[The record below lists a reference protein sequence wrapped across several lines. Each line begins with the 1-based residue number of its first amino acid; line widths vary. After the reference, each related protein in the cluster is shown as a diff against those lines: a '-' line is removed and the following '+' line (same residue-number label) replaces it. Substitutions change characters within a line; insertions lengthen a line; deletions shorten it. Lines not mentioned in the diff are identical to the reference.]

1 MSDSHSSLIVR
12 ITGIVAKTG
21 EVTIAEIFKDDFR
34 FITTYPFA
42 IDGIPMRDEYSK
54 SVAAVARP
62 EMVFF
67 AGLARTVSRLKT
79 GIAILTFERPYF
91 PKA

>member
-1 MSDSHSSLIVR
+1 MKDTHSSLMVR

-34 FITTYPFA
+34 YITTFPFA

-54 SVAAVARP
+54 KQMAVTRP
-62 EMVFF
+62 EMIFF
-67 AGLARTVSRLKT
+67 AGLAKTVSRLKT
-79 GIAILTFERPYF
+79 GIAILTFERPYP